1 MIPQESFEDVN
12 LTSVKK
18 RKSGT
23 GGMSQM
29 LEHLCSKHDALS
41 SNPTIQYH
49 PKKKGNLIL
58 KDWKISSLAKTN

>member
-49 PKKKGNLIL
+49 PKKKKEI
-58 KDWKISSLAKTN
+58 